1 MGAAYSEDLRRC
13 IIKASEQS
21 KQSVRE
27 LAKRFEVGKTFVNNL
42 LNRYK
47 KTGNLT
53 ALPHGGGEKP
63 QLNGEDLDWL
73 KAKVEEKNDSTLE
86 ELRQELKSI
95 RGREVSLS
103 TICRAQQKLGLKRK
117 KKLFM
122 LMSN

>member
-1 MGAAYSEDLRRC
+1 MGASYSEDLRRC
-13 IIKASEQS
+13 IIKASEQG
-21 KQSVRE
+21 KQSARE

-47 KTGNLT
+47 ETGNLT
-53 ALPHGGGEKP
+53 AKPHGGGEKP

-95 RGREVSLS
+95 RGKEVSLS
-103 TICRAQQKLGLKRK
+103 TICRALKKVGLKRK

-122 LMSN
+122 PMSS